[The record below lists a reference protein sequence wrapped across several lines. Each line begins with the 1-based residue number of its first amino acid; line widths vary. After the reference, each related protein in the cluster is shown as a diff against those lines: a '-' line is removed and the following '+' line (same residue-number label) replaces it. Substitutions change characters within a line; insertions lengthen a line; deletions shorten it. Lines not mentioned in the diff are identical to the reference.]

1 MANWDYDLVV
11 VHDPQPAALIH
22 YRQDLGRT
30 KWIWRCHIDTST
42 PNEECWDF
50 ICQYIRQYD
59 ATIFTMP
66 DFVKEGSR
74 LNRLTFITPSI
85 DPLSR
90 KNILLDPEE
99 ARKIVARFGVDTNRP
114 LITQVSRFDPWKDP
128 LGVIE
133 AYKIV
138 KKDFPSV
145 QLALVGSMATDDPE
159 GWDYLYYTLRRA
171 GEDYDIK
178 VVTNFN
184 GISDLEVNA
193 FQTASEILLQK
204 SLREGFGLT
213 VAEGLWKGT
222 PVIGGK
228 VGGIKLQIEDG
239 VNGYLVET
247 VEECADRVLNL
258 LRNPSLLH
266 DFAAA
271 GKEKVRRHFLITI
284 NVLNYLRLFADLMP
298 EGC

>member
-1 MANWDYDLVV
+1 M
-11 VHDPQPAALIH
+11 
-22 YRQDLGRT
+22 
-30 KWIWRCHIDTST
+30 
-42 PNEECWDF
+42 
-50 ICQYIRQYD
+50 
-59 ATIFTMP
+59 
-66 DFVKEGSR
+66 
-74 LNRLTFITPSI
+74 
-85 DPLSR
+85 SR

-204 SLREGFGLT
+204 SSGRFGA
-213 VAEGLWKGT
+213 VVRVSGRGPA
-222 PVIGGK
+222 IGARWG
-228 VGGIKLQIEDG
+228 E
-239 VNGYLVET
+239 
-247 VEECADRVLNL
+247 
-258 LRNPSLLH
+258 
-266 DFAAA
+266 
-271 GKEKVRRHFLITI
+271 
-284 NVLNYLRLFADLMP
+284 
-298 EGC
+298 